1 MLWIEL
7 SISAFSLWGVY
18 LITHLKKAGLIVG
31 AIAHVM
37 WATLFAYTQQW
48 GILLEILVSFYFYTR
63 GVKRHYF

>member
-1 MLWIEL
+1 MLLIEL

-37 WATLFAYTQQW
+37 WAGLFIHNEQW
-48 GILLEILVSFYFYTR
+48 GILLEILVSLYLYIA